1 LPERPRTAAAG
12 LTMQP
17 HLENEGGRRTA
28 RPGHTKEGAR
38 SAERNAR
45 GSKPRAERKATMSIN
60 RAAISGNLTR
70 DATLRGGKSG
80 GRSLAFTVAVNE
92 SRKNPET
99 GEYEDYA
106 NFIPCIIFDK
116 RAEAL
121 EHRLLKGTK
130 VALEGTL
137 RWSSWLQD
145 DVKRERIEVVV
156 SEIDFMSTKDKGQ
169 SGSDQELADE
179 DYDF

>member
-1 LPERPRTAAAG
+1 
-12 LTMQP
+12 
-17 HLENEGGRRTA
+17 
-28 RPGHTKEGAR
+28 
-38 SAERNAR
+38 
-45 GSKPRAERKATMSIN
+45 MSIN
-60 RAAISGNLTR
+60 TTAISGNLTR
-70 DATLRGGKSG
+70 DASLRAGKSG
-80 GRSLAFTVAVNE
+80 GRSLSFTVAVNE

-106 NFIPCIIFDK
+106 NFIPCIIFGK

-130 VALEGTL
+130 VALTGSL

-145 DVKRERIEVVV
+145 DQKRERVEVVV
-156 SEIDFMSTKDKGQ
+156 KEIDFMAPKGSAQ
-169 SGSDQELADE
+169 SASDDLADE